1 MHTQASDDAVSLL
14 QELELEP
21 ILESIV
27 DSGYKQLQVEKATR
41 KAAAST
47 CSGRTTAAAAADSSS
62 RRTLTERAVTVRA
75 DGCSHTGDA
84 NTLMR

>member
-41 KAAAST
+41 KAAEKPLRAADVLLQQQQL
-47 CSGRTTAAAAADSSS
+47 TAAAEERLQKEPLQSGPTVAA
-62 RRTLTERAVTVRA
+62 TQVMLI
-75 DGCSHTGDA
+75 
-84 NTLMR
+84 L